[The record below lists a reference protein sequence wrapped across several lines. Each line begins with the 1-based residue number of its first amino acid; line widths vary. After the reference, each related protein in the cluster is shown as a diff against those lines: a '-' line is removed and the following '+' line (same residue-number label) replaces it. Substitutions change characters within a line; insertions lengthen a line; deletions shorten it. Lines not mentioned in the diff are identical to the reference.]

1 MSAVKAEDF
10 LPTSMYTSFMKRV
23 GREEKQGEKRKKR
36 GTMEREEKAG
46 EPRES
51 RKQGQ
56 TRRSV
61 SAETEAE
68 GDTQNGSFR
77 PLCVRAGLFV
87 ICSGQKKNKLET
99 DEERFKLDNS

>member
-1 MSAVKAEDF
+1 
-10 LPTSMYTSFMKRV
+10 
-23 GREEKQGEKRKKR
+23 
-36 GTMEREEKAG
+36 MEREEKAG

-51 RKQGQ
+51 RKQGG
-56 TRRSV
+56 RRDRR
-61 SAETEAE
+61 EAE

-77 PLCVRAGLFV
+77 LLCVRAGLFV

>member
-10 LPTSMYTSFMKRV
+10 LPTSMYTSFMTRL
-23 GREEKQGEKRKKR
+23 GREEKEGGHDGER
-36 GTMEREEKAG
+36 GKGGRAEGEQEAG
-46 EPRES
+46 RA
-51 RKQGQ
+51 KGQ
-56 TRRSV
+56 TRRRV

-77 PLCVRAGLFV
+77 LLCVRAGLFV